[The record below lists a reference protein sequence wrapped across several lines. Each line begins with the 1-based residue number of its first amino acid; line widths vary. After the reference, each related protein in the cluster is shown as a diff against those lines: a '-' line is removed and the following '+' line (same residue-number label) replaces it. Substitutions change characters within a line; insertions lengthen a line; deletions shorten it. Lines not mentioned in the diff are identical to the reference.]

1 MYSTCLFCHSDLG
14 ENSELEMFPVGRRL
28 AFDAAKGRLW
38 VVCRR
43 CERWNL
49 TPVEERWEAI
59 EECERRFRGTT
70 LRVSTDNIGLARLT
84 SGLELV
90 RVGPALRPELAAW
103 RYGDQFGRRRRK
115 HLLFTGAGVAV
126 GGAFLIA
133 GPVTGIIAGGSWGLF
148 NLANTAYS
156 MYEERR
162 VRARLKIPG
171 HEVPVVL
178 RRKHLARARLIP
190 GVGPDEP
197 WLLRVAYA
205 RVSTPELIARPSPM
219 HRPKPRDESVETELK
234 GSDALQAAGLILPQ
248 INDRGAPRGA
258 VARAVKELEAHAD
271 PTRVFSDAA
280 RRFDRSDE
288 RGQSLETLPVEMRLA
303 LEMASHE
310 DTERRALEGELAL
323 LEAAWRQAEE
333 IASIADDLLTPSS
346 DEQWIAENRGRR
358 AEGAGPGEG

>member
-28 AFDAAKGRLW
+28 AFDAARGRLW

-90 RVGPALRPELAAW
+90 RVGRALRPELAAW

-115 HLLFTGAGVAV
+115 HLLLTGAGVAV

-148 NLANTAYS
+148 NLAITAYS

-162 VRARLKIPG
+162 VRARLNIPG
-171 HEVPVVL
+171 QDVPVVL
-178 RRKHLARARLIP
+178 RRKHLARARLVP
-190 GVGPDEP
+190 GGDPEESP
-197 WLLRVAYA
+197 WILRVAYA
-205 RVSTPELIARPSPM
+205 RMGVDHSTRAGAGRQASV
-219 HRPKPRDESVETELK
+219 RDESVEAELK
-234 GSDALQAAGLILPQ
+234 GPDALRAAGLILPQ
-248 INDRGAPRGA
+248 INDRGAARGA
-258 VARAVKELEAHAD
+258 VARAVKELESHPD
-271 PTRVFSDAA
+271 PTHVFSDAA

-288 RGQSLETLPVEMRLA
+288 RGQSLETLPVEVRLA

-333 IASIADDLLTPSS
+333 IASIADNLLTPDSA
-346 DEQWIAENRGRR
+346 EEWIAEKRGNRV
-358 AEGAGPGEG
+358 

>member
-1 MYSTCLFCHSDLG
+1 
-14 ENSELEMFPVGRRL
+14 MFPVGRRL

-115 HLLFTGAGVAV
+115 HLLLTGAGVAV

-162 VRARLKIPG
+162 VRARFSLPG
-171 HEVPVVL
+171 QGVPVVL
-178 RRKHLARARLIP
+178 RRKHLARARLIA
-190 GVGPDEP
+190 GPEDSP
-197 WLLRVAYA
+197 WILRVAYA
-205 RVSTPELIARPSPM
+205 RVAAGQSGGGGGVGGGADAR
-219 HRPKPRDESVETELK
+219 RQATVRDETVETELR
-234 GSDALQAAGLILPQ
+234 GQEALRAAGLILPQ
-248 INDRGAPRGA
+248 INDRGASRGA
-258 VARAVKELEAHAD
+258 VDRAVKELEAHPD
-271 PTRVFSDAA
+271 PTQVFSDAA
-280 RRFDRSDE
+280 RRFERSDE
-288 RGQSLETLPVEMRLA
+288 RGQSLETLPLEIRLA

-333 IASIADDLLTPSS
+333 IASIADDLLTPASS
-346 DEQWIAENRGRR
+346 EEWMTQKKGLGHR
-358 AEGAGPGEG
+358 AQGPGED

>member
-70 LRVSTDNIGLARLT
+70 LRVSTDNIGLARLA

-90 RVGPALRPELAAW
+90 RVGSALRPELAAW

-115 HLLFTGAGVAV
+115 HMLLTGAGVVV

-162 VRARLKIPG
+162 VRARLRIPG
-171 HEVPVVL
+171 QDVPVVL
-178 RRKHLARARLIP
+178 RRKHLARVRLIP
-190 GVGPDEP
+190 GPEESP
-197 WLLRVAYA
+197 WILRVAFA
-205 RVSTPELIARPSPM
+205 RVSAESLRTGTAV
-219 HRPKPRDESVETELK
+219 KPRNESVETELR
-234 GSDALQAAGLILPQ
+234 GPDALQAAGLILPQ
-248 INDRGAPRGA
+248 INDRGASRGA
-258 VARAVKELEAHAD
+258 VARAVKELEAHPD
-271 PTRVFSDAA
+271 PTKVFSDAA

-288 RGQSLETLPVEMRLA
+288 RGQSLETLPLEIRLA
-303 LEMASHE
+303 LEMVSHE
-310 DTERRALEGELAL
+310 DTERRAMQGELAL

-333 IASIADDLLTPSS
+333 IAAIADDLLTPSS
-346 DEQWIAENRGRR
+346 DDAWLAENK
-358 AEGAGPGEG
+358 GAGLRAQGRGED

>member
-1 MYSTCLFCHSDLG
+1 MYSTCLFCHNDL
-14 ENSELEMFPVGRRL
+14 EANVELEMFPIGRRL

-38 VVCRR
+38 VVCRK

-49 TPVEERWEAI
+49 TPAEERWEAI
-59 EECERRFRGTT
+59 EECERRFRGTL
-70 LRVSTDNIGLARLT
+70 LRVSTDNIGLARLA

-115 HLLFTGAGVAV
+115 HLLLTGAGVTI

-162 VRARLKIPG
+162 VRARLKLPG
-171 HEVPVVL
+171 HEGGGTVLL
-178 RRKHLARARLIP
+178 RRKHLARARL
-190 GVGPDEP
+190 VAGPQASD
-197 WLLRVAYA
+197 WILRVSYA
-205 RVSTPELIARPSPM
+205 RGVVRSAATDPEAMQSRQARS
-219 HRPKPRDESVETELK
+219 RDENVEAELT
-234 GSDALQAAGLILPQ
+234 GEEALRAAGSILPQ
-248 INDRGAPRGA
+248 INDRGASRGA
-258 VARAVKELEAHAD
+258 VERAVKELETHAD
-271 PTRVFSDAA
+271 PVRVFADTA
-280 RRFDRSDE
+280 RRFERDE
-288 RGQSLETLPVEMRLA
+288 DGGQSLETLPVEVRLA

-310 DTERRALEGELAL
+310 DTERRAMEGELAL

-333 IASIADDLLTPSS
+333 IAAIADSLL
-346 DEQWIAENRGRR
+346 EEEGGEARG
-358 AEGAGPGEG
+358 